1 MKKILYLNLIFLL
14 LFSLN
19 ISANEDTKLI
29 NKISKNLRCIVCQGQ
44 SVYDSQSEF
53 AISVKSL
60 IQKKIKEGKNEEEIY
75 TFFEQR
81 YGEWILYNPRFSKN
95 TIFLWLFPLILF
107 LLAAIYIAR
116 RITIK

>member
-1 MKKILYLNLIFLL
+1 MKKILFLNLTFLL
-14 LFSLN
+14 IFSSH
-19 ISANEDTKLI
+19 ITANEDTKLI

-60 IQKKIKEGKNEEEIY
+60 IQKKIKEGKNEDEIY